1 LETLRQQQ
9 KELLSLNMTDF
20 LQATQ
25 KITNLENAQQTL
37 HHSFEEMRRVL
48 NTLMAQFILDP
59 IDINRLYT
67 LQNELHI
74 ELQQLIMYERE
85 LKMAT
90 QPNFVDIEQ
99 YISHIFLFLSFF
111 LSTFYYTR
119 SLTNIITY
127 SIICYMFN

>member
-1 LETLRQQQ
+1 M
-9 KELLSLNMTDF
+9 NMTDF

-25 KITNLENAQQTL
+25 KITTLENLQQTL
-37 HHSFEEMRRVL
+37 HHSFEEMYRVL

-59 IDINRLYT
+59 IDINRVYT

-74 ELQQLIMYERE
+74 EMQQLIMYERE

-99 YISHIFLFLSFF
+99 YRSHIFISLSLFLFFFLSFF
-111 LSTFYYTR
+111 LSF
-119 SLTNIITY
+119 SLSLSLSLSLSPRIVLHTISEI
-127 SIICYMFN
+127 